1 MLTRMFASG
10 LRLECHHLTTVSLR
24 SAFQIRA
31 LAATLTLLFSMP
43 AWAEDITNSD
53 QPNIVIVL
61 ADDTGYSD
69 LGSYGG
75 EIDTPNLD
83 ALAAGGMRFS
93 NFYSNGRCSPSRA
106 SLLTGLGSAKVGFGA
121 GTLSTW
127 AEERKLPAYR
137 ARLPFDVPVLPELLK
152 RAGYR
157 TFMAG
162 KWHLGGSLLKDK
174 LASRAQWRELH
185 PGWELT
191 EAEVD
196 ADYNALPLQ
205 RGFDEFFGIL
215 TGETHQF
222 LVPADAAPSPMRG
235 TTLDDHRYYEGNRRA
250 TLRAHQK
257 YLIRAYSDAAAVY
270 PYHQAN
276 GLTTNA
282 WYAPDGT
289 TDRALDMIN
298 QALALKEPFFLYLSY
313 QSPHKPLQA
322 PGELVAKYENYYRS
336 PTLASL
342 RRAFNLSLEN
352 LFPLSEAIAGT
363 PSIVRRHWYT
373 IPEEQLIQRAIH
385 AAMTEN
391 LDSNVGRV
399 MSRIKA
405 SGQWDNTFFVF
416 LSDNG
421 AACDGME
428 LFNSPYR
435 GCKALLWEGGI
446 KVPLIVSWPHKISP
460 GTVAHDVGWIGD
472 LFTTSLSIASAEHPD
487 EFRGTPTPELE
498 GRDLLGILTGKGAHD
513 RSPSE
518 NSAHADTGSSRT
530 LMFNDRGQQAVRKN
544 EWKLLINP
552 GWFSP
557 SSTQSFEPRY
567 ELYDLSKDPLE
578 RKNVAAGM
586 PAKVREL
593 SSEAETWRNEQ
604 RIVDYELLV
613 HQDP

>member
-1 MLTRMFASG
+1 
-10 LRLECHHLTTVSLR
+10 
-24 SAFQIRA
+24 
-31 LAATLTLLFSMP
+31 
-43 AWAEDITNSD
+43 
-53 QPNIVIVL
+53 
-61 ADDTGYSD
+61 
-69 LGSYGG
+69 
-75 EIDTPNLD
+75 
-83 ALAAGGMRFS
+83 
-93 NFYSNGRCSPSRA
+93 
-106 SLLTGLGSAKVGFGA
+106 
-121 GTLSTW
+121 
-127 AEERKLPAYR
+127 
-137 ARLPFDVPVLPELLK
+137 K
-152 RAGYR
+152 RVGYR

-162 KWHLGGSLLKDK
+162 KWHLGGSLLKEK
-174 LASRAQWRELH
+174 LASSALWRKLH
-185 PGWELT
+185 PDWELT
-191 EAEVD
+191 EAEID

-205 RGFDEFFGIL
+205 RGFDEFFGML
-215 TGETHQF
+215 SGETHQF
-222 LVPADAAPSPMRG
+222 IVPTDAAPSPMRG

-250 TLRAHQK
+250 KLK
-257 YLIRAYSDAAAVY
+257 PIKSYSISAYSDEPAVY

-276 GLTTNA
+276 GFTTEA

-289 TDRALDMIN
+289 TDRAIEMISH
-298 QALALKEPFFLYLSY
+298 ALAHEQPFFLYLSY

-322 PGELVAKYENYYRS
+322 PGELVAKYEDYYRS

-373 IPEEQLIQRAIH
+373 IPNEQLIQRAVH

-391 LDSNVGRV
+391 MDSNIGRV
-399 MSRIKA
+399 IERIKA

-446 KVPLIVSWPHKISP
+446 KVPLIVSWPQEIPP

-472 LFTTSLSIASAEHPD
+472 LFTTSLSIASAEHPE

-498 GRDLLGILTGKGAHD
+498 GRDLYVILTGSVAHD
-513 RSPSE
+513 GSPPKK
-518 NSAHADTGSSRT
+518 NANTDTSSPRT

-544 EWKLLINP
+544 EWKLLVNP

-557 SSTQSFEPRY
+557 NSTQSSEPRY

-578 RKNVAAGM
+578 RKNLAVGM

-593 SSEAETWRNEQ
+593 SREAETWRDEQ
-604 RIVDYELLV
+604 GIVDYELLV
-613 HQDP
+613 QQNP